1 MLSIYNYLRLYV
13 SILLVLIIFAL
24 LNQKISLM
32 TYTQTEQYMWADRI
46 MQAVCT
52 VGGITFMQLVSE
64 ARTTKTNELRGLY
77 CLITRDYNIHPER
90 AARLISR
97 TRQNVINQTR
107 RYWQYLQAK
116 DKTITALYN
125 KIKDF
130 LKRYDNEKRL

>member
-1 MLSIYNYLRLYV
+1 
-13 SILLVLIIFAL
+13 
-24 LNQKISLM
+24 M

-46 MQAVCT
+46 MQAVCI
-52 VGGITFMQLVSE
+52 VGGITFIQLISE
-64 ARTTKTNELRGLY
+64 SKTTKANELRGLY

-97 TRQNVINQTR
+97 TRQNVINQAR

-116 DKTITALYN
+116 DKVITGLYY

-130 LKRYDNEKRL
+130 LKQYDYEKRL